1 MREKVIDFQEYRNV
15 LDVKISIRLNELEIK
30 IELSLLDFVR
40 QVEFDVFER
49 RLILSLEKLVEY
61 KLDFNFLYLV
71 DDEKGFVRFDKNKYC
86 LIVILLVLL

>member
-1 MREKVIDFQEYRNV
+1 M
-15 LDVKISIRLNELEIK
+15 
-30 IELSLLDFVR
+30 
-40 QVEFDVFER
+40 EFDVFER

-71 DDEKGFVRFDKNKYC
+71 DDEKGFVRFDKKKYC